1 MQAMVCIDLRWITWR
16 DVADRPGGL
25 YHMDM
30 NQAAGWWVNIS
41 WVELTW
47 LGVGFL
53 AQAMFSMRF
62 LMQWIASERAR
73 QSVMPEVFWYYSFAG
88 GAMLFVYAIYRM
100 DPVFMLGQGTG
111 LLIYSRNIYFI
122 WRAKKD
128 AARSAA
134 EPVPAPAAKVPAE

>member
-1 MQAMVCIDLRWITWR
+1 
-16 DVADRPGGL
+16 
-25 YHMDM
+25 MDM
-30 NQAAGWWVNIS
+30 NQAAGWLANIS

-73 QSVMPEVFWYYSFAG
+73 KSVMPEVFWYYSFAG
-88 GAMLFVYAIYRM
+88 GALLFVYAIYRM

-128 AARSAA
+128 AARSGAD
-134 EPVPAPAAKVPAE
+134 PVPTPAAKVPAE